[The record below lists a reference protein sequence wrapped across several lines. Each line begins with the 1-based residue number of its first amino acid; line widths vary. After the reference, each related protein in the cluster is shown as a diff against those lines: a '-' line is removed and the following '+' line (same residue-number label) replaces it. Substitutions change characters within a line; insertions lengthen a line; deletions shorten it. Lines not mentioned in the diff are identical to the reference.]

1 MTGKILLAVGLTILS
16 VGFGFLGIATS
27 TYQDIDRIFN
37 ASYIMMGFG
46 LVASVIGYLLYRA
59 GERQY

>member
-37 ASYIMMGFG
+37 ASYIMMAGGALASIVGFFF
-46 LVASVIGYLLYRA
+46 YRSS
-59 GERQY
+59 ENRS